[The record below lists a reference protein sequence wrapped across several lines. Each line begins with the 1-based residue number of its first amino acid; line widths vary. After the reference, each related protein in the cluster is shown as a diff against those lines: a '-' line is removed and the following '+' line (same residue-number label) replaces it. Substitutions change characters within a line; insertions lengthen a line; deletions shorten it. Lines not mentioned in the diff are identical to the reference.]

1 MNDKQTVL
9 LVDDD
14 EIDIKSVQRA
24 FEELHITNPL
34 NVTHNGEEALEYL
47 RDKKNKKPGLILLD
61 LRMPRM
67 DGIEF
72 LRVMKKEDDFKII
85 PVVVLTTSKE
95 EEDKIESFNLGISGY
110 MMKPVNY
117 IELVEVI
124 RTIKMYWTLSE
135 TPDW

>member
-1 MNDKQTVL
+1 MNQKQTIL
-9 LVDDD
+9 LVEDD
-14 EIDIKSVQRA
+14 EIDIKSVKRA
-24 FEELHITNPL
+24 FEKLRITNPL
-34 NVTHNGEEALEYL
+34 DITRNGEEALKYL
-47 RDKKNKKPGLILLD
+47 KENKTLPGIILLD

-72 LRVMKKEDDFKII
+72 LKVMKKEASLKII

-95 EEDKIESFNLGISGY
+95 QEDKIESFNLGIAGY

-117 IELVEVI
+117 MDFVEVI

-135 TPDW
+135 SP

>member
-1 MNDKQTVL
+1 MNDKQTIL
-9 LVDDD
+9 LVEDDK
-14 EIDIKSVQRA
+14 IDIKSVKRA
-24 FEELHITNPL
+24 FDELHITNPL

-47 RDKKNKKPGLILLD
+47 KDGKNKKPGLILLD

-72 LRVMKKEDDFKII
+72 LKVMKKEDELKII

-95 EEDKIESFNLGISGY
+95 EEDKIESFNLGIAGY
-110 MMKPVNY
+110 MMKPVSY
-117 IELVEVI
+117 IDLVEVI

-135 TPDW
+135 SPYW

>member
-1 MNDKQTVL
+1 MNDKQAIL

-14 EIDIKSVQRA
+14 EIDIKSVKRA

-34 NVTHNGEEALEYL
+34 NVTHNGEEALDYL
-47 RDKKNKKPGLILLD
+47 RDGKNKKPGLILLD

-67 DGIEF
+67 DGIE
-72 LRVMKKEDDFKII
+72 LLKIMKKEDELKII

-110 MMKPVNY
+110 MMKPVSY
-117 IELVEVI
+117 IDLVEVI

-135 TPDW
+135 SPYW

>member
-1 MNDKQTVL
+1 MNDKQTIL
-9 LVDDD
+9 LVEDD
-14 EIDIKSVQRA
+14 EIDIKSVKRA
-24 FEELHITNPL
+24 FDELHITNPL

-47 RDKKNKKPGLILLD
+47 KDGKNKKPGLILLD

-72 LRVMKKEDDFKII
+72 LKVMKKEDELKII

-95 EEDKIESFNLGISGY
+95 EEDKIESFNLGIAGY
-110 MMKPVNY
+110 MMKPVSY
-117 IELVEVI
+117 IDLVEVI

-135 TPDW
+135 SPYW

>member
-1 MNDKQTVL
+1 MNHKQTIL
-9 LVDDD
+9 LVEDD
-14 EIDIKSVQRA
+14 EIDIKSVKRA
-24 FEELHITNPL
+24 FSELRITNPL
-34 NVTHNGEEALEYL
+34 EISRNGEEALKHL
-47 RDKKNKKPGLILLD
+47 KNKRNIRPGLILLD

-72 LRVMKKEDDFKII
+72 LKIIKKENTLKII

-95 EEDKIESFNLGISGY
+95 DEDKVESFNLGISGY

-117 IELVEVI
+117 RDFVEVI

-135 TPDW
+135 SP

>member
-1 MNDKQTVL
+1 MNDKQTIL

-14 EIDIKSVQRA
+14 EIDIKSVKRA
-24 FEELHITNPL
+24 FEELNITNPL

-47 RDKKNKKPGLILLD
+47 RDEKNKKPGLILLD

-72 LRVMKKEDDFKII
+72 LKIMKKEDNLKII

-95 EEDKIESFNLGISGY
+95 EEDKIEGFNLGIAGF

-135 TPDW
+135 SPSW